1 MYVTEAELR
10 DQLRRP
16 SLGAE
21 VRVPA
26 GARLTAS
33 ATDFV
38 NQWRLVLREVQSAT
52 EESRSASASGAMDT
66 TWDKP
71 AEFPVNLAGELPRCL
86 TCGTP
91 LQKKPSALTQ
101 VDVRHYAA
109 KSHPRIKLRGRVD
122 SLHALTLM
130 AGRVARNLGRRDMT
144 RDLGTLAAYCRELT
158 SAEFHGRRV
167 AELRLNNWS
176 LDEIHH
182 VTHDPQ
188 GTLQVEHLTIDDT
201 DSELQHWLNLART
214 MSREIEITAMETFPE
229 PDHPYGAS
237 ICHAFNRLSSAYY
250 FLQLRLATGRESMTT
265 TPPSEG
271 EEE

>member
-16 SLGAE
+16 SFGAE

-26 GARLTAS
+26 GARLTSS

-38 NQWRLVLREVQSAT
+38 NQWRLVLREVRSAT
-52 EESRSASASGAMDT
+52 EETGPALGSDAANAI
-66 TWDKP
+66 WDKP
-71 AEFPVNLAGELPRCL
+71 AEFPMNFTGERPRCL

-101 VDVRHYAA
+101 VDAHHYAS
-109 KSHPRIKLRGRVD
+109 KTHPRIKLRGRVD
-122 SLHALTLM
+122 SLLALTLM
-130 AGRVARNLGRRDMT
+130 AGRVARTLGFPGVT
-144 RDLGTLAAYCRELT
+144 RDLATLAAYCRELT
-158 SAEFHGRRV
+158 SAEFHERQV
-167 AELRLNNWS
+167 AELRLENWS
-176 LDEIHH
+176 VDEIHN
-182 VTHDPQ
+182 VTHDPL

-201 DSELQHWLNLART
+201 DTELQHWLNLART

-250 FLQLRLATGRESMTT
+250 FLQLLLKAGRDLKAVTQR
-265 TPPSEG
+265 SEG
-271 EEE
+271 E